1 MVEAILLDRKR
12 VLPCAVLLQGEYGI
26 DGLFVGVPV
35 VLGAGGME
43 RVFEIKLTRRRAG
56 RIRQVGGRG
65 AGARRQALATK
76 NPRPADPADVPTRT
90 LGPRC
95 NPAVHHA
102 HVRPVLKLSGHV
114 IGAVRDDRAG
124 RRPARRAHPGG
135 SGRPL
140 TPAIGPFVPA
150 PGLRADD
157 LMFIVVGAVP
167 GALIGG
173 RLGYVLV
180 HLDYYRE
187 HPAAIADPTQGGLE
201 LTLAVPLGILT
212 GALIARL
219 AGAPVTRWMHAIAL
233 PLLFVLAAGKLV
245 GVLGA
250 NGQGSAADLPWAT
263 AYRGPGPWDSLAA
276 EIPSH
281 PAQVYE
287 AMLGLITII
296 GLAAAS
302 RLVRQP
308 PRRRGPVRGP
318 RAVGDRAVRDRVHLA
333 RPRIAG
339 PLRPSR
345 SCSCSW
351 RSSAAVGLFE
361 RRRAPLQAPIM
372 REREVVLD
380 VDDYPRG

>member
-1 MVEAILLDRKR
+1 M
-12 VLPCAVLLQGEYGI
+12 
-26 DGLFVGVPV
+26 
-35 VLGAGGME
+35 
-43 RVFEIKLTRRRAG
+43 
-56 RIRQVGGRG
+56 
-65 AGARRQALATK
+65 
-76 NPRPADPADVPTRT
+76 
-90 LGPRC
+90 
-95 NPAVHHA
+95 NPAA
-102 HVRPVLKLSGHV
+102 ITLAFDPVLKLTDTSSV
-114 IGAVRDDRAG
+114 RYETIALAAVLLVGLVLAARVG
-124 RRPARRAHPGG
+124 R
-135 SGRPL
+135 L

-180 HLDYYRE
+180 NLDYYRG
-187 HPAAIADPTQGGLE
+187 HAAAIVDPTQGGLE

-219 AGAPVTRWMHAIAL
+219 VGAPVTRWMHAIAL

-263 AYRGPGPWDSLAA
+263 AYVGPGPWDSLAA

-287 AMLGLITII
+287 AILGLVTII

-302 RLVRQP
+302 RLEFVS
-308 PRRRGPVRGP
+308 RRDGAALYAALGLWAIGRFAIAFTWRDPV
-318 RAVGDRAVRDRVHLA
+318 
-333 RPRIAG
+333 IAG
-339 PLRPSR
+339 PLRAEQVLLLLVAIV
-345 SCSCSW
+345 
-351 RSSAAVGLFE
+351 AAVGLFE

-380 VDDYPRG
+380 IDEYPRG

>member
-1 MVEAILLDRKR
+1 VNL
-12 VLPCAVLLQGEYGI
+12 
-26 DGLFVGVPV
+26 GV
-35 VLGAGGME
+35 
-43 RVFEIKLTRRRAG
+43 IT
-56 RIRQVGGRG
+56 
-65 AGARRQALATK
+65 LAF
-76 NPRPADPADVPTRT
+76 D
-90 LGPRC
+90 
-95 NPAVHHA
+95 
-102 HVRPVLKLSGHV
+102 PVLKLTDTSSV
-114 IGAVRDDRAG
+114 RYETIALAAVLLVGLVLAARVG
-124 RRPARRAHPGG
+124 R
-135 SGRPL
+135 L

-180 HLDYYRE
+180 HLDYYRG
-187 HPAAIADPTQGGLE
+187 HVAAIVDPTQGGLE

-219 AGAPVTRWMHAIAL
+219 VGAPVTRWMHAIAL

-250 NGQGSAADLPWAT
+250 NGQGSAADLPWST
-263 AYRGPGPWDSLAA
+263 AYIGPGPWDSLAA

-287 AMLGLITII
+287 AILGLVTII

-302 RLVRQP
+302 RLEFVS
-308 PRRRGPVRGP
+308 RRDGAALYAALGLWAIGRFAIAFTWRDPV
-318 RAVGDRAVRDRVHLA
+318 V
-333 RPRIAG
+333 AG
-339 PLRPSR
+339 PLRAEQVLLLLVAIV
-345 SCSCSW
+345 
-351 RSSAAVGLFE
+351 AAVGLLE
-361 RRRAPLQAPIM
+361 RRRAPLQAPMM
-372 REREVVLD
+372 REREIVPE